1 MEGWIKISRD
11 ITNHWLWTDANRLK
25 WWIDMILIAAWGD
38 KQVLHDT
45 HLFTL
50 RRGQMIASVSFLSE
64 RWSRNRLTIIKF
76 LKMLEDEGMIRRE
89 VLYRQTSII
98 TICNYDSYQLQA
110 EAMIDTIVDRQID
123 TIVDRQIDTIVDTIK
138 ENKEYSQHNSVRV
151 CTRERETP
159 SADDELLMMR
169 FRLSPAQLAD
179 YRRLFD
185 IEVTCKKIKHI
196 NEGDRSR
203 HFFDWL
209 RIQVNNKH
217 INNTG
222 ISAARQTAD
231 VPEVKI
237 GDYEQSF

>member
-25 WWIDMILIAAWGD
+25 WWIDMLLIAAWGD

-64 RWSRNRLTIIKF
+64 RWKRNRLTIIKF
-76 LKMLEDEGMIRRE
+76 LKMLEDENMIRRE

-110 EAMIDTIVDRQID
+110 EAMTD

-151 CTRERETP
+151 CARERATP

-169 FRLSPAQLAD
+169 FRLSLAQLAD
-179 YRRLFD
+179 YKRLFD
-185 IEVTCKKIKHI
+185 IEVTCKKIKHV

-217 INNTG
+217 INNSG

-231 VPEVKI
+231 VPVVKI